1 MLVREVMT
9 TPAITIKPS
18 TLIHDAL
25 MILDTHTI
33 TALPVV
39 DDRDRPIGVL
49 SEADVL
55 PGLVPADRRRHMDPF
70 TPVEDYPTRVDEVM
84 NHHPITV
91 APDSDLAEAVEVMTS
106 TAVKSL
112 PVVERG
118 RVVGV
123 VSRRDVIHAV
133 ARPDRD
139 IQAEIGE
146 LIHELGRDWLI
157 DVRNGG
163 VQVQGPQTDAEVRL
177 ATAVASTV
185 HGVTHVSVA
194 PASRRPTTRSN
205 P

>member
-1 MLVREVMT
+1 
-9 TPAITIKPS
+9 
-18 TLIHDAL
+18 
-25 MILDTHTI
+25 
-33 TALPVV
+33 
-39 DDRDRPIGVL
+39 
-49 SEADVL
+49 
-55 PGLVPADRRRHMDPF
+55 MDPF
-70 TPVEDYPTRVDEVM
+70 THGEDYPKRVDEVM

-112 PVVERG
+112 PVVEHG

-133 ARPDRD
+133 ARPDTE

-163 VQVQGPQTDAEVRL
+163 VEVQGPQTDAEVRL

-194 PASRRPTTRSN
+194 PASRRPTTRSK